1 MADDLGVAEAV
12 NSATF
17 AAYRDGAVVTTTTSN
32 IIVPGP
38 WFPQAARLAGDND

>member
-17 AAYRDGAVVTTTTSN
+17 AAYRDGAVVTTSN

-38 WFPQAARLAGDND
+38 RFPQAARLAGDND

>member
-17 AAYRDGAVVTTTTSN
+17 AAYRDGAVTTSN
-32 IIVPGP
+32 IIVVPGP
-38 WFPQAARLAGDND
+38 WFPQAARLAGEND